1 MILIADLISPIHL
14 QQIKDLKFTVE
25 YQPKLDEK
33 SFSDFVANSQPEII
47 VVRSRKVTK
56 AHIFSNPKLKAII
69 RAGAGV
75 DNIDVKSASEKGVQ
89 VCNIPGK
96 NSVAVAELVFAHILS
111 SDRKLPQNYM
121 TLKSGKWNKEDLS
134 KAQGLKGR
142 VLGVIGFG
150 NIGKE
155 VARRAIGFNMKTVF
169 SSVEYPVGAQV
180 KILDQVCHSLPLD
193 EVLIQADFV
202 TLHVPFIKE
211 TTNMIN
217 KDFLAKL
224 KKTCVLINT
233 SRGEVANDEDLLAHL
248 KANPDFVYVTD
259 VLRNEPSFKKGD
271 FVSVLA
277 QHPNV
282 YPSCHIGAST
292 AQAEFAIGE
301 GLVENLTNFKKTGK
315 LLWVVNPQP
324 KL

>member
-1 MILIADLISPIHL
+1 MILIADIISPVHL

-25 YQPKLDEK
+25 YQPKFDDQAFAE
-33 SFSDFVANSQPEII
+33 FVAKSQPELI

-75 DNIDVKSASEKGVQ
+75 DNIDVKAASEKGVQ

-111 SDRKLPQNYM
+111 SDRKLPQNYI
-121 TLKSGKWNKEDLS
+121 TLKSGKWNKEELS

-142 VLGVIGFG
+142 TLGVIGFG

-155 VARRAIGFNMKTVF
+155 VARRAIGFDMKVIF
-169 SSVEYPVGAQV
+169 NSVEYPIGAEV
-180 KILDQVCHSLPLD
+180 KILDQVCHSLPFD
-193 EVLIQADFV
+193 EVLKQADFI

-224 KKTCVLINT
+224 KKTCVLVNT
-233 SRGEVANDEDLLAHL
+233 SRGEVANEEDLLVHL
-248 KANPDFVYVTD
+248 NANPNFIYVTD
-259 VLRNEPSFKKGD
+259 VLRTEPSFKKGD
-271 FVSVLA
+271 FVSALA

-282 YPSCHIGAST
+282 YSSCHIGAST

-301 GLVENLTNFKKTGK
+301 GLVENLANFRKTGK